1 MADAYTSFIDGSYV
15 KSHAIRKVTD
25 QQGNILYQWPSE
37 RKQIWSKQT
46 VQYMR
51 SLLKEV
57 VRSGTGRGIHA
68 NSSYIG
74 VKTGTTNEYRDFWIA
89 GLSNEYTVAVW
100 IGYDQPTSMLQLED
114 DRIHF
119 NIFNRIINQ

>member
-1 MADAYTSFIDGSYV
+1 MHIQALSMEVTLNPMQFG
-15 KSHAIRKVTD
+15 KLPIRKETYCIS
-25 QQGNILYQWPSE
+25 GHTE

-57 VRSGTGRGIHA
+57 VRNGTGRGIYA

-74 VKTGTTNEYRDFWIA
+74 VKTGTTNEYRDFWFA